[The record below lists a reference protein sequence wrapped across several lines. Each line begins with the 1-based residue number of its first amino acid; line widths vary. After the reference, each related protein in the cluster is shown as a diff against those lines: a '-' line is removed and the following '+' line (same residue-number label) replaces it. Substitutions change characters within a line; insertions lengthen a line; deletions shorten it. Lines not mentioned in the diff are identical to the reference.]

1 MEIVIIFVVL
11 FGGLGL
17 FLYGTYLTSEGLQKE
32 TASKMNQ
39 IMKRLTTNKYSAV
52 FTGII
57 MTVFLQSS
65 SATTVLLVSF
75 VNASILSLAQAL
87 GIILGASIGTTF
99 TVQLIAFKFT
109 DYALFFVG
117 LGAFLKLFG
126 NSDRWKNIGQAILGF
141 GFLFYGMALLAEA
154 MLPLRSYLFFINT
167 LITLSDNT
175 ILMLLV
181 ATVFT
186 AIVQSSAATIALAM
200 SLALQGAIPVEAT
213 LPIVFGAN
221 IGTTTTALI
230 SSLTASREA
239 KKVAIAHLI
248 FKIIGV
254 VIFLPFLTAFHNF
267 NVSLTSDIARQIA
280 NAHTIFNIVN
290 TVTFLPFTKQ
300 FARFMDKLLPPVE
313 EEVQIIKHLDERV
326 MDVPDLALE
335 LAKNEIIHM
344 SYLVQKQINL
354 IPNIIRDKS
363 IASNKLMIEKE
374 RNIDLLHKAINKY
387 LINITQRNLTEAQSE
402 SEVRMLYIAN
412 DFEHLGDVAISMTKL
427 ANKMIR
433 LNLQISKENW
443 HEVEEMQSFINDNF
457 LKIISA
463 LENNDVNLASE
474 VIKSH
479 PRALRLEK
487 RLRYI
492 HFSRMCSITET
503 ESELETSAV
512 YLEIINNYLRINSH
526 LVSIA
531 QAIMGNI

>member
-1 MEIVIIFVVL
+1 MEIAIIIVVL

-39 IMKRLTTNKYSAV
+39 VIKRLTTNKYSAV
-52 FTGII
+52 LTGII

-75 VNASILSLAQAL
+75 VNVSILSLAQAL

-126 NSDRWKNIGQAILGF
+126 NSERWKNIGQAILGF
-141 GFLFYGMALLAEA
+141 GFLFYGMVLMAEA
-154 MLPLRSYLFFINT
+154 MLPLRSYSFFVNT
-167 LITLSDNT
+167 LITLSDNPV
-175 ILMLLV
+175 LMLLV
-181 ATVFT
+181 ATIFT

-254 VIFLPFLTAFHNF
+254 VIFLPFLSVFYNF
-267 NVSLTSDIARQIA
+267 NISLTNDIARQIA

-290 TVTFLPFTKQ
+290 AVMFLPFSLQ
-300 FARFMDKLLPPVE
+300 FARFMDKLLPTVE
-313 EEVQIIKHLDERV
+313 EEAQVIKHLDERV
-326 MDVPDLALE
+326 LDVPDLALE

-344 SYLVQKQINL
+344 SQLVQKQIDL
-354 IPNIIRDKS
+354 IPNIIKDKS
-363 IASNKLMIEKE
+363 IPSNKLLIEKE
-374 RNIDLLHKAINKY
+374 RYIDFLHKAINKY
-387 LINITQRNLTEAQSE
+387 LTTITQRNLTEAQSVA
-402 SEVRMLYIAN
+402 EVKMLYIAN
-412 DFEHLGDVAISMTKL
+412 DFELIGDVAISMTKL
-427 ANKMIR
+427 TNKMIR
-433 LNLQISKENW
+433 LNLQISQDNLLELA
-443 HEVEEMQSFINDNF
+443 EMQNLIRDNF
-457 LKIISA
+457 HKTIFA
-463 LENNDVNLASE
+463 FKNNDVSLASE

-479 PRALRLEK
+479 PRVLRLEK
-487 RLRYI
+487 KMRYN
-492 HFSRMCSITET
+492 HFSSMCIITEN
-503 ESELETSAV
+503 ESDLEISAV
-512 YLEIINNYLRINSH
+512 YLDIINNYIRINSH
-526 LVSIA
+526 LVSIT
-531 QAIMGNI
+531 QAVMGNI